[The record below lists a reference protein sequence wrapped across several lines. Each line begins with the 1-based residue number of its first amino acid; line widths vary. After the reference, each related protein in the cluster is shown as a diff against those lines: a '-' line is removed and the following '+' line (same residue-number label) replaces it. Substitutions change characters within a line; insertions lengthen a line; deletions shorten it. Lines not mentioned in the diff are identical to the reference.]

1 MTLDQNNFSSR
12 EFRNALGRFATGI
25 TVITASNNGQVYGM
39 TANAFM
45 SVSLDPPLV
54 LVSVDKKAH
63 MHEVLLQTDRYGVSI
78 LAEHQEKLSNHF
90 AGRVVDGVAFE
101 FIEKDGMML
110 LNDAVAHLV
119 TTIINA
125 QPAGDHTLFLA
136 QVEFLEWQH
145 GRPLLYYAG
154 QYERLGPE

>member
-1 MTLDQNNFSSR
+1 MTLHQNNFNPR

-90 AGRVVDGVAFE
+90 AGRVVDGVDFE
-101 FIEKDGMML
+101 FIEIDGMLL

-119 TTIINA
+119 TTIVNA
-125 QPAGDHTLFLA
+125 QPAGDHTLFLG
-136 QVEFLEWQH
+136 QVDFLEWRP

-154 QYERLGPE
+154 QYERLDPE

>member
-1 MTLDQNNFSSR
+1 MTLHRNNFNSR

-25 TVITASNNGQVYGM
+25 TVITASNNSQIYGM

-90 AGRVVDGVAFE
+90 AGRIVDGVEFE
-101 FIEKDGMML
+101 FIEKDGIML
-110 LNDAVAHLV
+110 LNDAVAHLA
-119 TTIINA
+119 TTIVNA
-125 QPAGDHTLFLA
+125 QPAGDHTLFLG
-136 QVEFLEWQH
+136 QVDFLEWRH